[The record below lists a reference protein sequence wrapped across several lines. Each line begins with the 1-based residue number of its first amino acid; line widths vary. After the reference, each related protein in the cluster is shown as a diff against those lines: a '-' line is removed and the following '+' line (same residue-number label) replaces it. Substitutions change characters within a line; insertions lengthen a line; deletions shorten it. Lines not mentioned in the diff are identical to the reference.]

1 MYSGEMILESAQKLS
16 ASIQSLETIQHYQRI
31 ETQIHQNEQI
41 AQYMAELKQNQ
52 KQSVNLQNYDKPV
65 AFARSE
71 EKIEEIQTKIDG
83 IPIVNEFKKAQHEA
97 NELLHVVIG
106 TLSARIQQENIEAE
120 DDQTHE

>member
-1 MYSGEMILESAQKLS
+1 MYSREMILEAAQKLS

-31 ETQIHQNEQI
+31 EAQIHQNEQI
-41 AQYMAELKQNQ
+41 SQYMAELKQNQ

-71 EKIEEIQTKIDG
+71 EKIEEIQTKIDE
-83 IPIVNEFKKAQHEA
+83 IPIVNEFKTVQQEA
-97 NELLHVVIG
+97 NDLLHVIIG
-106 TLSARIQQENIEAE
+106 TLSARIEQENIEAE

>member
-1 MYSGEMILESAQKLS
+1 MYSREMILEAAQKLS

-41 AQYMAELKQNQ
+41 SQYMAELKQNQ

-71 EKIEEIQTKIDG
+71 EKIEEIQTKINE
-83 IPIVNEFKKAQHEA
+83 IPIVNEFKTAQQEA
-97 NELLHVVIG
+97 NDLLHFIIG
-106 TLSARIQQENIEAE
+106 TLSARIEQENIEAE
-120 DDQTHE
+120 DD

>member
-1 MYSGEMILESAQKLS
+1 MYSRDMILEAAQKLS

-41 AQYMAELKQNQ
+41 SQYMADLKRNQ

-71 EKIEEIQTKIDG
+71 EKIEEIQSKIDE
-83 IPIVNEFKKAQHEA
+83 IPIVNEFKAAQQEA
-97 NELLHVVIG
+97 NELLHLVIG
-106 TLSARIQQENIEAE
+106 TLSSRIEQENIEAE
-120 DDQTHE
+120 VEQTDE

>member
-1 MYSGEMILESAQKLS
+1 MYSREMILESAQKLS

-65 AFARSE
+65 AFARL
-71 EKIEEIQTKIDG
+71 
-83 IPIVNEFKKAQHEA
+83 KKKLKKYKPKSMESQ
-97 NELLHVVIG
+97 L
-106 TLSARIQQENIEAE
+106 
-120 DDQTHE
+120 

>member
-1 MYSGEMILESAQKLS
+1 MYSREMILESAQKLS

-71 EKIEEIQTKIDG
+71 EK
-83 IPIVNEFKKAQHEA
+83 N
-97 NELLHVVIG
+97 
-106 TLSARIQQENIEAE
+106 
-120 DDQTHE
+120 